1 MEKLIASS
9 YYRNEIRYD
18 YEVDGVVV
26 GAMSV
31 ELADNYIHSLEI
43 EEEYRNRGY
52 ARQMLRA
59 VMELYAGQRMY
70 LKAWA
75 TNTPAIKAY
84 TAVGFTIYERGP
96 YSKYEPQEVVSMEIT
111 APVRKVA
118 FKRKYG
124 LMAIEED
131 YEHLF
136 DTEEERNE
144 VAMELH
150 AEIAHALWA
159 RTFNWY
165 ESFNDTSDWEMEYE
179 ARRAYWDAMDAIYC
193 YEEIVME
200 EV

>member
-1 MEKLIASS
+1 MEKLIACCSGFD
-9 YYRNEIRYD
+9 IRY
-18 YEVDGVVV
+18 EFEIDGEVV
-26 GAMSV
+26 GECSV
-31 ELADNYIHSLEI
+31 HQSDCYIHSLEI
-43 EEEYRNRGY
+43 EEMYRNRGY
-52 ARQMLRA
+52 ARMMLRA
-59 VMELYAGQRMY
+59 VMSLYPGQRMW
-70 LKAWA
+70 LRAWA
-75 TNTPAIKAY
+75 SNIPAIKAY
-84 TAVGFTIYERGP
+84 DAVGFKVYERGP
-96 YSKYEPQEVVSMEIT
+96 YSKYGPQEVVSMEIT

-136 DTEEERNE
+136 DSEEERNE

-150 AEIAHALWA
+150 TEIAHALWA

-179 ARRAYWDAMDAIYC
+179 ARRAYWDAMDAVYC

>member
-1 MEKLIASS
+1 MEKLIAAVHYHS
-9 YYRNEIRYD
+9 EIRYD
-18 YEVDGVVV
+18 YEVDGIIV

-31 ELADNYIHSLEI
+31 NPEDNYIHSLEI

-59 VMELYAGQRMY
+59 VMDMYAGQRMW

-75 TNTPAIKAY
+75 ANAPAIKAY
-84 TAVGFTIYERGP
+84 TAVGFNVFERGP
-96 YSKYEPQEVVSMEIT
+96 YSKFNQEEVVSMEIT
-111 APVRKVA
+111 APVRQVA

-124 LMAIEED
+124 LMLIEED
-131 YEHLF
+131 YEEVF

-144 VAMELH
+144 MALAWYEEL
-150 AEIAHALWA
+150 APALWS

-165 ESFNDTSDWEMEYE
+165 NEYE
-179 ARRAYWDAMDAIYC
+179 EPRDLDLKWEAYEAHRDALDAIYC

>member
-1 MEKLIASS
+1 MEKLIAAT
-9 YYRNEIRYD
+9 YYRSEIRYD
-18 YEVDGVVV
+18 YEIDGVVV

-31 ELADNYIHSLEI
+31 NPEDNYIHSLEI

-59 VMELYAGQRMY
+59 VMDIYAGQRMW

-75 TNTPAIKAY
+75 ANVPAIKAY
-84 TAVGFTIYERGP
+84 TAVGFNVFERGP
-96 YSKYEPQEVVSMEIT
+96 YSKYNQEEVVSMEIT
-111 APVRKVA
+111 APVRQVA

-124 LMAIEED
+124 LMLIEED
-131 YEHLF
+131 YEELF

-144 VAMELH
+144 MALAWYEEL
-150 AEIAHALWA
+150 APALWS

-165 ESFNDTSDWEMEYE
+165 DYKADEEEMEIQAE
-179 ARRAYWDAMDAIYC
+179 FAHTDALDAICC